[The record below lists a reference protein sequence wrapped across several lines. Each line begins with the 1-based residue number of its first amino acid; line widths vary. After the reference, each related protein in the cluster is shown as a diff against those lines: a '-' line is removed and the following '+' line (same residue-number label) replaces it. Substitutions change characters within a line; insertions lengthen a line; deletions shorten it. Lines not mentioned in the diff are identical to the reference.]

1 MGGLMILTALTVS
14 MLLWMNP
21 ATPLVWA
28 CLAVTAGFGLI
39 GFLDDFDKVTK
50 RSHKGVSGRVRLLLE
65 FLVAGIATWIIV
77 GPDGTNLYIPFLT
90 DRYIPLGPLYYLF
103 AATIIVGFGNAVNL
117 TDGLDGLATI
127 DRKSV
132 V

>member
-1 MGGLMILTALTVS
+1 MGGLMILVALIIS
-14 MLLWMNP
+14 MLVWMDLSSP
-21 ATPLVWA
+21 FVWA

-65 FLVAGIATWIIV
+65 FIVAGIATALIV
-77 GPDGTNLYIPFLT
+77 GPAGTNLYVPFLT
-90 DRYIPLGPLYYLF
+90 GLYIPLGPLYYVF

-117 TDGLDGLATI
+117 TDGLD
-127 DRKSV
+127 
-132 V
+132 